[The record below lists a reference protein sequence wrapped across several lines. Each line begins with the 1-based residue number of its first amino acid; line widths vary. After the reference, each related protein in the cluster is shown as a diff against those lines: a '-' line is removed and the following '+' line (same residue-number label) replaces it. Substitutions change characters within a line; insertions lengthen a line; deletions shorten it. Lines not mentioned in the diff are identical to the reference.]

1 MDERILFS
9 FPDRRPQGHEN
20 LENRRMEVLG
30 VRQVHNAAAVRLKPS
45 EQRLGI
51 FHPTLPF

>member
-1 MDERILFS
+1 
-9 FPDRRPQGHEN
+9 
-20 LENRRMEVLG
+20 MEVLG